1 MRVFVE
7 REAVVTAKPPYRVP
21 SMEEIRALPWNGFN
35 AVSTFSGCGGSS
47 LGYRMA
53 GFKMLWASEFVPA
66 AQETYRA
73 NAAPYTILDTRDI
86 REVTGQDILDATGL
100 GVGEI
105 DLYDGSPPCASF
117 STAGKREAGWGQVK
131 KYSDTQQ
138 RTDDLFY
145 EYARLIEETQPR
157 VFVAENVAGLVK
169 GTAKGYFKLIL
180 ARLRACGYR
189 VQARVLDASWLGVP
203 QSRNR
208 LIFIG
213 VREDLGMDPAHPAPL
228 PYQYTVRD
236 ALPWILAQGDNG
248 GFGEGAMRAADRP
261 SPTLGA
267 DPRTGNGNFPPS
279 RVIAE
284 ARYIHDTGGT
294 FSQGDVTDRPA
305 PAVMVSDHSGLRH
318 HQIHG
323 EEQPVTHDPETGQA
337 LSIKG
342 YAVYEEWKKLRPGEK
357 SDKYFHV
364 RRQHPDRPYDTIMA
378 AAGNG
383 PAMTGPNHWTE
394 ARKLTLQELRA
405 IGGFPADF
413 TLTGTYAQRWE
424 RIGRA
429 VPPVMMSHIAA
440 TVRDRILV
448 PLREAGTI

>member
-1 MRVFVE
+1 MPQVRIRVVGE
-7 REAVVTAKPPYRVP
+7 VPVTDKPPYRVP
-21 SMEEIRALPWNGFN
+21 SMEEIQALPWNGFN
-35 AVSTFSGCGGSS
+35 GVSTFSGCGGSS
-47 LGYRMA
+47 LGYRMG
-53 GFKMLWASEFVPA
+53 GFRMLWASEFVPA

-73 NAAPYTILDTRDI
+73 NAAPYTVLDTRDI
-86 REVTGQDILDATGL
+86 REVKGQDILDATGL

-105 DLYDGSPPCASF
+105 DLFDGSPPCASF

-131 KYSDTQQ
+131 KYSDTKQ

-145 EYARLIEETQPR
+145 EFARLIEETQPR
-157 VFVAENVAGLVK
+157 VFVAENVAGLVR

-203 QSRNR
+203 QARQR
-208 LIFIG
+208 LIFVG
-213 VREDLGMDPAHPAPL
+213 VRNDLGMDTVHPGPL

-248 GFGEGAMRAADRP
+248 GFGGGSMRPADLP
-261 SPTLGA
+261 SPTITNRSL
-267 DPRTGNGNFPPS
+267 T
-279 RVIAE
+279 
-284 ARYIHDTGGT
+284 Y
-294 FSQGDVTDRPA
+294 
-305 PAVMVSDHSGLRH
+305 
-318 HQIHG
+318 QIHG
-323 EEQPVTHDPETGQA
+323 EAEPITHDPETGQA

-342 YAVYEEWKKLRPGEK
+342 YAVGDEWARLRPGEK

-364 RRQHPDRPYDTIMA
+364 RRQHPDQPYDTIMA
-378 AAGNG
+378 AQGDVTI
-383 PAMTGPNHWTE
+383 TGPCHWAE
-394 ARKLTLQELRA
+394 ARKLTLGELRA

-413 TLTGTYAQRWE
+413 VLTGTYAQRWE

-448 PLREAGTI
+448 PLREAGTV

>member
-1 MRVFVE
+1 MVGEVP
-7 REAVVTAKPPYRVP
+7 VTDKPPYRVP
-21 SMEEIRALPWNGFN
+21 SMEEIRALSWNGFN

-53 GFKMLWASEFVPA
+53 GFRMLWASEFVPA
-66 AQETYRA
+66 AQDTYRA
-73 NAAPYTILDTRDI
+73 NAAPHTVLDTRDI
-86 REVTGQDILDATGL
+86 REVKGQDVLDACGL

-105 DLYDGSPPCASF
+105 DLFDGSPPCASF

-138 RTDDLFY
+138 RTDDLFF

-157 VFVAENVAGLVK
+157 VFVAENVAGLVR

-189 VQARVLDASWLGVP
+189 VSARVLDASWLGVP

-208 LIFIG
+208 LIFVG
-213 VREDLGMDPAHPAPL
+213 VREDLGMDPVHPGPL

-248 GFGEGAMRAADRP
+248 GFGGGSMRAADQP
-261 SPTLGA
+261 SPTIGA
-267 DPRTGNGNFPPS
+267 DPGTGNGNFPPS

-284 ARYIHDTGGT
+284 PRVFHDTSGQ
-294 FSQGDVTDRPA
+294 FSAGDVTDKPSPA
-305 PAVMVSDHSGLRH
+305 ITVGGTATSACHYQVR
-318 HQIHG
+318 G
-323 EEQPVTHDPETGQA
+323 EAEPVTHDPETGQA

-342 YAVYEEWKKLRPGEK
+342 YAIGDDWEKLRPGEK
-357 SDKYFHV
+357 SQRYFHV
-364 RRQHPDRPYDTIMA
+364 RRQHPDRPYDTVMA
-378 AAGNG
+378 AQGQGG
-383 PAMTGPNHWTE
+383 PGFTGPTHWTE

-413 TLTGTYAQRWE
+413 VLTGTYAQRWE

-448 PLREAGTI
+448 PLREAGAI

>member
-1 MRVFVE
+1 M
-7 REAVVTAKPPYRVP
+7 TDKPPYRVP
-21 SMEEIRALPWNGFN
+21 SMEEIQSLPWNGFN

-47 LGYRMA
+47 LGDRMA
-53 GFKMLWASEFVPA
+53 GFRMLWASEFVPA

-73 NAAPYTILDTRDI
+73 NAAPYTVLDTRDI
-86 REVTGQDILDATGL
+86 REVKGQDILDATGL
-100 GVGEI
+100 ATGEI
-105 DLYDGSPPCASF
+105 DLFDGSPPCASF
-117 STAGKREAGWGQVK
+117 STAGKREAGWGTVK

-138 RTDDLFY
+138 RTDDLFF

-157 VFVAENVAGLVK
+157 VFVAENVSGLVK

-180 ARLRACGYR
+180 ARLKACGYR
-189 VQARVLDASWLGVP
+189 VSARVLDASWLGVP

-213 VREDLGMDPAHPAPL
+213 VRNDLSMDPAHPAPL
-228 PYQYTVRD
+228 PYRYTVRD

-248 GFGEGAMRAADRP
+248 GSMKAADRP
-261 SPTLGA
+261 SPTIGA
-267 DPRTGNGNFPPS
+267 DPGTGNGNFPPS

-284 ARYIHDTGGT
+284 PRFIHDTGGQPQ
-294 FSQGDVTDRPA
+294 FSAGDVTDRPS
-305 PAVMVSDHSGLRH
+305 PAILVGPDAMNSRH
-318 HQIHG
+318 YQIHG
-323 EEQPVTHDPETGQA
+323 GEPVTHDPETGQA

-342 YAVYEEWKKLRPGEK
+342 YAIGDEWAKLRPGEK
-357 SDKYFHV
+357 SDRYLNLV
-364 RRQHPDRPYDTIMA
+364 RPDAGKPHPTVTQRGGDISVASVM
-378 AAGNG
+378 
-383 PAMTGPNHWTE
+383 HWVE

-413 TLTGTYAQRWE
+413 KLTGTYAQRWE

-440 TVRDRILV
+440 AVRDRILV

>member
-284 ARYIHDTGGT
+284 PRVIHETSGQPQ
-294 FSQGDVTDRPA
+294 FSMGDITDRPA
-305 PAVMVSDHSGLRH
+305 ATVKLRPNDY
-318 HQIHG
+318 QVHG
-323 EEQPVTHDPETGQA
+323 GEPVTHDPETGQA

>member
-1 MRVFVE
+1 VPEVRIRVE
-7 REAVVTAKPPYRVP
+7 REVVVTAKPPYRVP

-86 REVTGQDILDATGL
+86 REVTGQDILEATGL

-236 ALPWILAQGDNG
+236 ALPWIHRAGRQRRLRRGIHARGRPAFPDSWRRPEHGERQLPAEPSHRG
-248 GFGEGAMRAADRP
+248 G
-261 SPTLGA
+261 
-267 DPRTGNGNFPPS
+267 PRTSMKHP
-279 RVIAE
+279 AE
-284 ARYIHDTGGT
+284 PRSAK
-294 FSQGDVTDRPA
+294 VT
-305 PAVMVSDHSGLRH
+305 
-318 HQIHG
+318 
-323 EEQPVTHDPETGQA
+323 
-337 LSIKG
+337 
-342 YAVYEEWKKLRPGEK
+342 
-357 SDKYFHV
+357 
-364 RRQHPDRPYDTIMA
+364 
-378 AAGNG
+378 
-383 PAMTGPNHWTE
+383 
-394 ARKLTLQELRA
+394 
-405 IGGFPADF
+405 
-413 TLTGTYAQRWE
+413 
-424 RIGRA
+424 
-429 VPPVMMSHIAA
+429 
-440 TVRDRILV
+440 
-448 PLREAGTI
+448 